1 MAKFANE
8 RYAEDMSTMNV
19 SLPDEMRNFVE
30 EQVDEGRYG
39 SSSEY
44 VRALIRRDQDRQQ
57 LRKLLLA
64 GAGSDPGPVADDTY
78 FAALRRR
85 IDRAP

>member
-1 MAKFANE
+1 
-8 RYAEDMSTMNV
+8 MSTMNV
-19 SLPDEMRNFVE
+19 SLPDEMRSFVE
-30 EQVDEGRYG
+30 EQVGEGRYG

-64 GAGSDPGPVADDTY
+64 GAASDPGPVADDAY
-78 FAALRRR
+78 FAVLRRR
-85 IDRAP
+85 IDRET

>member
-1 MAKFANE
+1 
-8 RYAEDMSTMNV
+8 MSTMNV
-19 SLPDEMRNFVE
+19 SLPDEMRSFVD
-30 EQVDEGRYG
+30 EQVGEGRYG

-64 GAGSDPGPVADDTY
+64 GAGSDPGPVADDAY

-85 IDRAP
+85 IDRQP